1 MLHPVHGWEIL
12 SGGRQECI
20 SSWMMGRDTIPDDLR
35 YVRIGLGGWEDNQG
49 IKKTPDSFLNFL
61 STKIKNSNNSLPIF
75 KEIKKKK
82 KKKKEKEIKTTSPG
96 SLITRQKDAG
106 LDSSDIFLNYD
117 PI

>member
-82 KKKKEKEIKTTSPG
+82 KRKEKEIKTTSPG